1 MQPKGLEPGI
11 YVNLSMEEYHLD
23 PAIGGSALKD
33 ILISEEEFWEN
44 SPLNSDREKL
54 DTISFKRGRAY
65 HLMVLEPEKPFPFD
79 IKAGVET
86 SKVDG
91 MIGEGDYRKLELM
104 YARLLKQPKHWN
116 ALHGGIAEASIF
128 WRDKETGLMLKCRP
142 DNFSPEWVGDL
153 KTAKDVSDKGFF
165 YDFTKFNYHV
175 SGYRYSLGMLALKE
189 MIRNGYQMPDVF
201 EKDFI
206 RRFMEHE
213 KQMFCFV
220 FQLTKRPFST
230 RLKAMTPYVSELG
243 HTDFIRGLYRI
254 RDFYLNP
261 KYDAKVQPLAYP
273 DVEQICEG
281 DIYVPR

>member
-1 MQPKGLEPGI
+1 MESEIKKNTVSYSQYSEFSKCPRCWKLGYIDKLKKYENSINTAFGTALHKAI
-11 YVNLSMEEYHLD
+11 QTYLTTLYDKSLSEAD
-23 PAIGGSALKD
+23 SLKLFP
-33 ILISEEEFWEN
+33 IFEEEF
-44 SPLNSDREKL
+44 
-54 DTISFKRGRAY
+54 
-65 HLMVLEPEKPFPFD
+65 
-79 IKAGVET
+79 KAQLCNPQ
-86 SKVDG
+86 
-91 MIGEGDYRKLELM
+91 I
-104 YARLLKQPKHWN
+104 P
-116 ALHGGIAEASIF
+116 
-128 WRDKETGLMLKCRP
+128 
-142 DNFSPEWVGDL
+142 
-153 KTAKDVSDKGFF
+153 KDVSDKGFF